1 MFVYTTHLKYKLP
14 DGNWWFGHFSIEAT
28 NMQELPTRETIIKGN
43 FWFSKDK
50 EGWQGEFTLDN
61 ENILTT
67 CPYIITD
74 AIYNEDISSTNKF
87 YTMPTKTHY
96 TTLPKQT
103 ARIEDCTY
111 ETTVN

>member
-1 MFVYTTHLKYKLP
+1 MFRHTTYLKYKLP
-14 DGNWWFGHFSIEAT
+14 DGNWWFGHFSIENA
-28 NMQELPTRETIIKGN
+28 NMQKLPTRETIIKGN

-50 EGWQGEFTLDN
+50 EGWHGEFTLDN
-61 ENILTT
+61 KNILNA

-87 YTMPTKTHY
+87 YTMPTETHY
-96 TTLPKQT
+96 ITLPKQT

>member
-1 MFVYTTHLKYKLP
+1 M
-14 DGNWWFGHFSIEAT
+14 
-28 NMQELPTRETIIKGN
+28 PTRETILKGN

-61 ENILTT
+61 KAISNT
-67 CPYIITD
+67 CPYVVTD
-74 AIYNEDISSTNKF
+74 AIYNEDISNTNKYYTMSTNI
-87 YTMPTKTHY
+87 HY
-96 TTLPKQT
+96 VLLPEQV

>member
-14 DGNWWFGHFSIEAT
+14 DGNWWFGHFSIEA
-28 NMQELPTRETIIKGN
+28 NNIQELPTRETILKGN

-50 EGWQGEFTLDN
+50 EGWQGEFTLDDKT
-61 ENILTT
+61 ILNT
-67 CPYIITD
+67 CPYVVTD
-74 AIYNEDISSTNKF
+74 AIYNEDISNTNKYYTMSTNI
-87 YTMPTKTHY
+87 HY
-96 TTLPKQT
+96 VLLPEQV

>member
-1 MFVYTTHLKYKLP
+1 MFMHTTYLKYKLP
-14 DGNWWFGHFSIEAT
+14 DGNWWFGHFSIETT
-28 NMQELPTRETIIKGN
+28 NMQELPTRETIIKGS

-50 EGWQGEFTLDN
+50 EGWHGEFTLDN
-61 ENILTT
+61 ENILNT
-67 CPYIITD
+67 CPYVITD

-96 TTLPKQT
+96 ITLSKQT

>member
-14 DGNWWFGHFSIEAT
+14 DGNWWFGHFSIEST
-28 NMQELPTRETIIKGN
+28 NMQELPARETILKGN

-61 ENILTT
+61 KAILNT
-67 CPYIITD
+67 CPYVVTD
-74 AIYNEDISSTNKF
+74 AIYNEDISNTNKY
-87 YTMPTKTHY
+87 YTMPTNIHY
-96 TTLPKQT
+96 VLLPEQV

>member
-14 DGNWWFGHFSIEAT
+14 DGNWWFGHFSIEA
-28 NMQELPTRETIIKGN
+28 NNIQELPARETILKGN

-50 EGWQGEFTLDN
+50 EGWQGEFTLDDKT
-61 ENILTT
+61 ILNT
-67 CPYIITD
+67 CPYVVTD
-74 AIYNEDISSTNKF
+74 AIYNEDISNTNKYYTMSTNI
-87 YTMPTKTHY
+87 HY
-96 TTLPKQT
+96 VLLPEQV